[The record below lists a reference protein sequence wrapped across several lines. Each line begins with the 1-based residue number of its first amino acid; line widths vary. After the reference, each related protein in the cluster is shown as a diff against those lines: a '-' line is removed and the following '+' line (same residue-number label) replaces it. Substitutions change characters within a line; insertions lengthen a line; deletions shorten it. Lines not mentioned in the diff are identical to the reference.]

1 MNVGKENNLIAL
13 KNEKFALDGMK
24 NMLSD
29 QFMKI
34 KNYYINN

>member
-1 MNVGKENNLIAL
+1 MNVGKENNFIILN
-13 KNEKFALDGMK
+13 NEKYALDGMK

-29 QFMKI
+29 QFIKI